1 MADDW
6 QQQLPRYSY
15 RYAEEEP
22 LSAEEARAVLRD
34 CPWHREPARPHQ
46 HPAWREFVAEQ
57 AARAALSDESR
68 AALAAEEG
76 VRPVLNPEDESDEED
91 NAAVPPVEPV
101 QPPVQPLRRVAEPAW
116 TEWEQGPE
124 QVGSLRYGS
133 YCAAPSTVKQWRLRK
148 VATRWRYMIQ
158 VRLWSG
164 DTVTQMVHP
173 GVLQAVRTRQR
184 EGSDDLWTV
193 ELDHEEAHGWSP
205 REIKFQF
212 DKEENAL
219 AFHNALLTHLS

>member
-1 MADDW
+1 MASS
-6 QQQLPRYSY
+6 PFAIGGVY
-15 RYAEEEP
+15 RYGEEEP
-22 LSAEEARAVLRD
+22 LSREEAEAVVRD
-34 CPWHREPARPHQ
+34 CHWHHEPVRPHQ

-57 AARAALSDESR
+57 VARAALSDESR

-101 QPPVQPLRRVAEPAW
+101 VPPLRRVAEPAW

-124 QVGSLRYGS
+124 QVGTLMDGHH
-133 YCAAPSTVKQWRLRK
+133 CASPSTVREWRFRK

-173 GVLQAVRTRQR
+173 GVLQAVRTKQR
-184 EGSDDLWTV
+184 VAAEVWTV
-193 ELDHEEAHGWSP
+193 ELDHEDAAYGWSP
-205 REIKFQF
+205 RDIKFQF

>member
-133 YCAAPSTVKQWRLRK
+133 YCAAPSTVKQWRFRK

-164 DTVTQMVHP
+164 DTVTQMAHP
-173 GVLQAVRTRQR
+173 GVLQAVQTRQR
-184 EGSDDLWTV
+184 EEDDVWTV
-193 ELDHEEAHGWSP
+193 VLDHEETHGWSP
-205 REIKFQF
+205 RDIKFHF

>member
-1 MADDW
+1 MASS
-6 QQQLPRYSY
+6 PFAIGGVY
-15 RYAEEEP
+15 RYGEEEP
-22 LSAEEARAVLRD
+22 LSREEAEAVVRD
-34 CPWHREPARPHQ
+34 CHWHCEAVRPHE

-57 AARAALSDESR
+57 VARAALSDESR

-91 NAAVPPVEPV
+91 NAAVPPIEPV
-101 QPPVQPLRRVAEPAW
+101 GPPVPPLRRAVEPQW
-116 TEWEQGPE
+116 TEWEEGPE
-124 QVGSLRYGS
+124 QVGVPLHGR

-193 ELDHEEAHGWSP
+193 ELDHEDAAHGWSP